1 MIECTVEG
9 GAIEEEYAAA
19 ERFIILSWSFSAAG
33 IRKSAGQ
40 IANPNFPR
48 LREGYRP
55 LLASCTAGL
64 SRRK

>member
-19 ERFIILSWSFSAAG
+19 ESAAG